1 MVSLPL
7 TTKNHAYGHVHE
19 WIGELWGRCIK
30 GLSWS
35 HTNQI
40 GVTRHC
46 CPPQIRKRY
55 MGTYMNMSVKSPAD
69 VSRNHNSPIKKRWCY
84 CHCQTPNI
92 YIHIRAH
99 MSMSLQAP
107 EPTHQRAARSTSQ
120 HHGHGILIRGR
131 NMEILFRVLPAKE
144 GREKRRGRKKKKV
157 SQKSDPRKSRVH
169 GN

>member
-1 MVSLPL
+1 MVSLPP
-7 TTKNHAYGHVHE
+7 TTKNQAYGHVHE
-19 WIGELWGRCIK
+19 WIVEFLGRCIK
-30 GLSWS
+30 ELSWS

-40 GVTRHC
+40 GDTRHWC
-46 CPPQIRKRY
+46 TPKKRKRY
-55 MGTYMNMSVKSPAD
+55 MGTYMNMSVKSRAD
-69 VSRNHNSPIKKRWCY
+69 APRNHNSRIKTRWCY

-107 EPTHQRAARSTSQ
+107 GPTHQRAARSTSQ
-120 HHGHGILIRGR
+120 RHGHGILIRGR
-131 NMEILFRVLPAKE
+131 NMDILFRVLPAKE
-144 GREKRRGRKKKKV
+144 GREKRRGRKKMKA